1 LHSLRHAAEI
11 TLDEKI
17 PSIICARTEGVVA
30 ARHDSWPKRI
40 A

>member
-17 PSIICARTEGVVA
+17 PSICARTEGVVA